1 MKLDV
6 EKTKIAMS
14 KKLWSTSDLAAA
26 YGVTRQRMTN
36 IMNSRNIMPKTA
48 GKIAKA
54 LEVDVTEILANE

>member
-1 MKLDV
+1 MRLDI

-14 KKLWSTSDLAAA
+14 RKLWSTSDLAAA
-26 YGVTRQRMTN
+26 YGISRQRMTN
-36 IMNSRNIMPKTA
+36 IMNSRNIMPRTA